1 MTVKDIFFGT
11 LDAKHELLSGRQ
23 KSISDF
29 ERAFCIPPNISL
41 DDYVEG
47 KRFFVTGL
55 KGTGKTAFLWYISIL
70 KNQRSRSDIEF
81 IFFKETFDQAE
92 KKKLSLTVNEVGARV
107 GKKTAALLEDDYE
120 IPLRWFFYCFIYSK
134 IKQTGNNPFCNN
146 ETYEEFEK
154 VLNSE
159 KFVWLKSLIPP
170 WGEKLSIVDNKIS
183 FDLDF
188 DTKKKNEFVQTVKNA
203 DLLFE
208 RLRPSSSR
216 GLFIFCD
223 EIEFG
228 IGDKKQRSR
237 DAKIIRDF
245 IATITRIN
253 LILKK
258 NQINSLIY
266 AGIRSEV
273 LSQVDCI
280 GKEINKSIA
289 DFSREIH
296 WISAGHDE
304 SKQPLLQIIVRR
316 LATYEHNTNP
326 SSNGESIF
334 DNYFPTSIKTRPMTE
349 YILHNSWY
357 RPRDIIRLLTLA
369 QNVSNEQEK
378 FTEKNFLDIRKEYSK
393 LSWDELSEE
402 LLASLGVKVLKA
414 IPILFQ
420 GGPSEFDMQSLMQHI
435 NAKREL
441 YPEVD
446 DIFKYHK
453 IQYLLTKLYTL
464 GIIGNI
470 KPNGGVR
477 LAFRGDLNLQLEY
490 KMFIHYGL
498 RNFFETT

>member
-1 MTVKDIFFGT
+1 M
-11 LDAKHELLSGRQ
+11 
-23 KSISDF
+23 
-29 ERAFCIPPNISL
+29 
-41 DDYVEG
+41 
-47 KRFFVTGL
+47 
-55 KGTGKTAFLWYISIL
+55 
-70 KNQRSRSDIEF
+70 
-81 IFFKETFDQAE
+81 
-92 KKKLSLTVNEVGARV
+92 
-107 GKKTAALLEDDYE
+107 
-120 IPLRWFFYCFIYSK
+120 
-134 IKQTGNNPFCNN
+134 
-146 ETYEEFEK
+146 
-154 VLNSE
+154 
-159 KFVWLKSLIPP
+159 
-170 WGEKLSIVDNKIS
+170 
-183 FDLDF
+183 
-188 DTKKKNEFVQTVKNA
+188 
-203 DLLFE
+203 
-208 RLRPSSSR
+208 
-216 GLFIFCD
+216 
-223 EIEFG
+223 
-228 IGDKKQRSR
+228 
-237 DAKIIRDF
+237 
-245 IATITRIN
+245 
-253 LILKK
+253 
-258 NQINSLIY
+258 
-266 AGIRSEV
+266 